1 MSKQKIENLKR
12 QAEKHYIVYYKI
24 ADNYS
29 CGLSLVEHISPEMI
43 HHKMEFNRIMDELAK
58 IDPTVPDFRL

>member
-1 MSKQKIENLKR
+1 MDTKKIENLKR
-12 QAEKHYIVYYKI
+12 QAEKHYIVYFKL

-29 CGLSLVEHISPEMI
+29 CGLSLGEHISPEMV
-43 HHKMEFNRIMDELAK
+43 HHKTEFNRIMDELAE